1 MVGTVA
7 SYSGALLVEAPM
19 IQLESFYTR
28 MEIIYDSVTLGWQLI
43 ISPIDHQ
50 TLSRRIVMVS

>member
-1 MVGTVA
+1 MVSTVA
-7 SYSGALLVEAPM
+7 SYSGALLVGAPM

-28 MEIIYDSVTLGWQLI
+28 IDIIYDSDTLGWQLI

-50 TLSRRIVMVS
+50 TLSRRVVMVS